1 MRGATAARAGLIVT
15 EPAMIDYDGP
25 SDMRELFKDANFR
38 LRALV
43 RVRDARTVRTRP
55 RFARWSANV
64 SASFL
69 PSLLNRSEVL
79 EYFRIAGALGIG
91 DSTHPCENSFY
102 VQPCSRKMRNSL
114 LFLQLNFSHCRLLS
128 TVQPE
133 WPGFWAL
140 YRHAVGR
147 RTANWPSTGNFEL

>member
-79 EYFRIAGALGIG
+79 EYFRIAGALG
-91 DSTHPCENSFY
+91 H
-102 VQPCSRKMRNSL
+102 R
-114 LFLQLNFSHCRLLS
+114 RLD
-128 TVQPE
+128 
-133 WPGFWAL
+133 
-140 YRHAVGR
+140 
-147 RTANWPSTGNFEL
+147 PSV